1 MVQVAACLLSH
12 LSSCK
17 LHSQPNSATG
27 LSCEVD
33 DALVTISAA
42 PSAQASRFP
51 VQHWAQWPF
60 HFIFPFFFSVPWD
73 MSWALCW
80 PPTVQPFSQKS
91 FPCRAGTAS
100 RRKLSSKALVPN
112 MILQRQH
119 APFFFFEGA
128 KAEICGR
135 QCCRMLPSFWM
146 VQQPS
151 GGSFSLLFLIFFLG
165 MIIIDKW
172 NIPCHGDGWE
182 AYVPRSLILITK
194 SSKRYLHSTAAH
206 NPQVSFQKIEKK
218 KAHVG

>member
-1 MVQVAACLLSH
+1 MVQVVACLLSH

-17 LHSQPNSATG
+17 LQSPPNSATG

-60 HFIFPFFFSVPWD
+60 HFIFPFIFQCPWD

-119 APFFFFEGA
+119 APFFFEGA

-135 QCCRMLPSFWM
+135 QCCSMLSFGWCSSHQGVLFPSF
-146 VQQPS
+146 S
-151 GGSFSLLFLIFFLG
+151 YFFLR
-165 MIIIDKW
+165 DENYW
-172 NIPCHGDGWE
+172 
-182 AYVPRSLILITK
+182 
-194 SSKRYLHSTAAH
+194 
-206 NPQVSFQKIEKK
+206 
-218 KAHVG
+218 

>member
-17 LHSQPNSATG
+17 LQSQPNSATG

-51 VQHWAQWPF
+51 VQRWAQWPF
-60 HFIFPFFFSVPWD
+60 HFIFPFFFSVSLETCHEP
-73 MSWALCW
+73 SAGL
-80 PPTVQPFSQKS
+80 QLFSL
-91 FPCRAGTAS
+91 FHRRAFRAEAGTAS

-119 APFFFFEGA
+119 APFFFWRGESWDMWTA
-128 KAEICGR
+128 VLQHA
-135 QCCRMLPSFWM
+135 LFWM

-151 GGSFSLLFLIFFLG
+151 GGPFPFFFLFF
-165 MIIIDKW
+165 
-172 NIPCHGDGWE
+172 
-182 AYVPRSLILITK
+182 S
-194 SSKRYLHSTAAH
+194 
-206 NPQVSFQKIEKK
+206 
-218 KAHVG
+218 